1 MPPPPPTFI
10 WVKTIRPCSAWDHC
24 FFVFPLNSYPRCN
37 QHLDHEPGSTPVS
50 LLSLS
55 VLVLSLSFP
64 SQVPFSTALEAALLR
79 TEFRATNSKP
89 IQCTRGYSEHAGS
102 VQHVPP
108 KDNKLQTNGS
118 VKVVALLVS
127 RQTTYSWGFHYLI
140 NKLINK

>member
-1 MPPPPPTFI
+1 MDNFCPPPHLYLSKNNQ
-10 WVKTIRPCSAWDHC
+10 VLLSLGSL
-24 FFVFPLNSYPRCN
+24 FFVFPLNSYPWCN

-50 LLSLS
+50 LLSLPL
-55 VLVLSLSFP
+55 LVLSLLFP

-79 TEFRATNSKP
+79 TECRATNSKP

-102 VQHVPP
+102 VQNVPP

-127 RQTTYSWGFHYLI
+127 RQTTYS
-140 NKLINK
+140 